1 LLHARRLRGLLAA
14 GTLLAP
20 ALALPL
26 VVGTTDAASADAA
39 RSTNV
44 NGAVTDLVRPGI
56 GNGPARARHLDGP
69 SHMRR
74 GYSRTWV

>member
-1 LLHARRLRGLLAA
+1 LLHARRLRRLLAA

-26 VVGTTDAASADAA
+26 VVGSTAADAA

-44 NGAVTDLVRPGI
+44 NGAVTHLIRPGI
-56 GNGPARARHLDGP
+56 GHGPARARHLDGP